1 MGWGGPTYVT
11 CWSRQR
17 PRPPLDDMPWCR
29 GDARTQFRPSSC
41 KKPRGHLKL
50 VKRYL
55 RDRRDCVRL
64 SGRGGGARKHAKV
77 CARLQVHACVWAC
90 LPACMWACMRK
101 IVAGGPQ
108 HDWGWGW
115 SNHMFSCDFH
125 QHIPGRSHTLSAELR
140 TAPPKD
146 VTCSLQTHGC
156 LASAYHNTA
165 ACRIMGGLNL
175 KPRGAK
181 QTLPSVAPSHWPYRK
196 QSMIYYTVLQRASRS
211 YHARLITG

>member
-1 MGWGGPTYVT
+1 MGTEENTINLENYRRYPLSINFVMGLLCSTLGQIKKT
-11 CWSRQR
+11 CKGVCEHW
-17 PRPPLDDMPWCR
+17 
-29 GDARTQFRPSSC
+29 
-41 KKPRGHLKL
+41 
-50 VKRYL
+50 
-55 RDRRDCVRL
+55 CVRVGEWVGL
-64 SGRGGGARKHAKV
+64 
-77 CARLQVHACVWAC
+77 C
-90 LPACMWACMRK
+90 ACMRE

-108 HDWGWGW
+108 HDCSGW

-156 LASAYHNTA
+156 LTSAYHNTA

-175 KPRGAK
+175 EPRGAK
-181 QTLPSVAPSHWPYRK
+181 QTLTSVAPSHWPYRK
-196 QSMIYYTVLQRASRS
+196 QLMIYYTILQKASRS

>member
-1 MGWGGPTYVT
+1 MF
-11 CWSRQR
+11 C
-17 PRPPLDDMPWCR
+17 PL
-29 GDARTQFRPSSC
+29 SC
-41 KKPRGHLKL
+41 KSYKVIFSQLKFC
-50 VKRYL
+50 
-55 RDRRDCVRL
+55 DCVWLQDREW
-64 SGRGGGARKHAKV
+64 KHVKV
-77 CARLQVHACVWAC
+77 CAHVCGYMYVCVYMNVC
-90 LPACMWACMRK
+90 VCVGLRACMRE

-108 HDWGWGW
+108 HDCWGW

-125 QHIPGRSHTLSAELR
+125 QHIPGRSHTLSAELC

-156 LASAYHNTA
+156 LTSSYHNTA

-181 QTLPSVAPSHWPYRK
+181 QTLTSVAPSHWPYRK
-196 QSMIYYTVLQRASRS
+196 QSMIYYTVLQKASRS

>member
-1 MGWGGPTYVT
+1 MLRRCSFVH
-11 CWSRQR
+11 
-17 PRPPLDDMPWCR
+17 L
-29 GDARTQFRPSSC
+29 AV

-50 VKRYL
+50 VKRYW

-64 SGRGGGARKHAKV
+64 SGRGSEKACKGMRT
-77 CARLQVHACVWAC
+77 CARVCKCTCVCGPACVRAC
-90 LPACMWACMRK
+90 AK
-101 IVAGGPQ
+101 IFAGGPQ

-125 QHIPGRSHTLSAELR
+125 QHIPGRSHTLSAELS

-156 LASAYHNTA
+156 LTSAYHNTA

-181 QTLPSVAPSHWPYRK
+181 QTLTSVAPSHWPYRK
-196 QSMIYYTVLQRASRS
+196 QSMIYYTVLQKASRS
-211 YHARLITG
+211 YYARLITG